1 MARQT
6 ILEFLSFTYIKRYSY
21 PLTMQVRVAG
31 TKLEIFMVNNSK
43 AFRLTR
49 YAIMFATIFV
59 AMMLDRVISLGLPVS
74 TAAVVILITFSFCFL
89 DNSWASGILS
99 FTLFGLASFIK
110 EFIWPSSIAAF
121 PVYEWPLVTIVPR
134 LASGAVAF
142 GIYRLLLLATRKM
155 KNIYVRQTL
164 AMTVAIFIGN
174 ATNTVLFLS
183 TLNLFK
189 VINNIDYTSLIV
201 TIKAVIVTN
210 IVPEYLISMILA
222 PHVILGVRR
231 GLKLGIEGNN
241 WRLAKQEEEQAEQ
254 QRIEGETVQLLD
266 GDSVVNLE
274 STEWEV
280 VDLETNELPQTFT
293 DVTQTEEDEK

>member
-1 MARQT
+1 
-6 ILEFLSFTYIKRYSY
+6 
-21 PLTMQVRVAG
+21 
-31 TKLEIFMVNNSK
+31 MVNNSK
-43 AFRLTR
+43 AFKLAR

-134 LASGAVAF
+134 LASGAISF
-142 GIYRLLLLATRKM
+142 GIYRLLLLATKKM
-155 KNIYVRQTL
+155 KSKYARQTL
-164 AMTVAIFIGN
+164 AMTVAILVGN
-174 ATNTVLFLS
+174 ATNTLLFLS

-189 VINNIDYTSLIV
+189 IINGIEYTSLIV
-201 TIKAVIVTN
+201 TIKMVIVTN

-222 PHVILGVRR
+222 PHVVLGVRR
-231 GLKLGIEGNN
+231 GLKLGIDGNN
-241 WRLAKQEEEQAEQ
+241 WRLAREEEKQAEQ
-254 QRIEGETVQLLD
+254 QRIEGDTVQLLE

-280 VDLETNELPQTFT
+280 VDLDTEQLPQTYV
-293 DVTQTEEDEK
+293 DAEVDSNLQTPSGDEKLEKE